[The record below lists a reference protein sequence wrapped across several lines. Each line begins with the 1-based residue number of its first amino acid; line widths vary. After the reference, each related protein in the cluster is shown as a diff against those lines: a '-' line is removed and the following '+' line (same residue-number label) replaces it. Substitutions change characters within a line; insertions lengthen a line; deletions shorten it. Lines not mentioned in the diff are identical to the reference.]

1 MDKISSKYNILIL
14 AAGVGKRMGKIGKRK
29 PKCLL
34 KLNNFL
40 LIDYLINFLSSK
52 NFKDINMV
60 VGFQQIQIIK
70 YLSKFRDIKINYIK
84 INNFKTNGHGMSW
97 FAYKKYFLKNKR
109 KTIIIHADV
118 LLHKKYF
125 ENIIKSKYPDIIGV
139 QNIQK
144 CSNKEAFYIREQ
156 KKYITEI
163 KNKNL
168 IKKPKGI
175 VIGLNKVSINTMK
188 KIFTFMDT
196 FFKKKENKKLSWEN
210 VLNEFILKNP
220 KIFKILNNQKYNWV
234 NINKK
239 KDLIIAKKLSKKNLF
254 I

>member
-1 MDKISSKYNILIL
+1 
-14 AAGVGKRMGKIGKRK
+14 MGKIGKRK
-29 PKCLL
+29 PKSLL

-52 NFKDINMV
+52 NFKYINMV
-60 VGFQQIQIIK
+60 VGFQHMQIK
-70 YLSKFRDIKINYIK
+70 KHLSKFKDIKINFIK

-97 FAYKKYFLKNKR
+97 FAYKKYFFKNKR

-125 ENIIKSKYPDIIGV
+125 ENIIRSNYPDIIGV
-139 QNIQK
+139 QNVEK

-156 KKYITEI
+156 KKYIAEI

-188 KIFTFMDT
+188 KIFTFMDI
-196 FFKKKENKKLSWEN
+196 FFKKKANKKLSWEN
-210 VLNEFILKNP
+210 VLNAFIFKNP

-239 KDLIIAKKLSKKNLF
+239 KDLIIARKLSKKNQF

>member
-14 AAGVGKRMGKIGKRK
+14 AAGIGKRMGKIGKRK

-34 KLNNFL
+34 KLNKFL

-52 NFKDINMV
+52 NFKNINMV
-60 VGFQQIQIIK
+60 VGFQNIQIKK
-70 YLSKFRDIKINYIK
+70 YLSRYKDIKIKFIK

-97 FAYKKYFLKNKR
+97 FSYKKYFLKNKR

-125 ENIIKSKYPDIIGV
+125 ENIIKSKYPDIIGA

-156 KKYITEI
+156 KKYIAEI

-175 VIGLNKVSINTMK
+175 VIGLNKVSINTME
-188 KIFTFMDT
+188 KIFAFMDI
-196 FFKKKENKKLSWEN
+196 FFKKEENKKLSWES
-210 VLNEFILKNP
+210 VLNEFICENP
-220 KIFKILNNQKYNWV
+220 NIFKILNNQKYNWV

-239 KDLIIAKKLSKKNLF
+239 KDLIIARELSKKNLF